1 MQKGEPIQ
9 IERVANGFIVRPT
22 VVERNTV
29 VSSDTFMVF
38 QRLDLSRSRLIDDPP
53 TLIEFLSDHFGGG

>member
-22 VVERNTV
+22 MVDRNTV
-29 VSSDTFMVF
+29 VSSESFMVF

-53 TLIEFLSDHFGGG
+53 TLIEFLSDHFGK